1 MPDKFLS
8 ITSRSTASILIN
20 GMASNAFF
28 RRSKEKRAGATSL
41 TSLFVGKRGGFLYG
55 LVIFPFILNRFPR
68 TKSKRKGQTLFLSIK
83 ICVA

>member
-41 TSLFVGKRGGFLYG
+41 TSLFVDKRGGISLWFG
-55 LVIFPFILNRFPR
+55 D
-68 TKSKRKGQTLFLSIK
+68 LSIHFK
-83 ICVA
+83 SFSTNKVKKKRSDPIFVN